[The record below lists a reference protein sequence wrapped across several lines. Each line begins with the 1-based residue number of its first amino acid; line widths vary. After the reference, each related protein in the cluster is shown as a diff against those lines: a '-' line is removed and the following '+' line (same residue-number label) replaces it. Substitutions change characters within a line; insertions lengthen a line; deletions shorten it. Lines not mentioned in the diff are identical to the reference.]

1 MFISPNQ
8 VQGRLGNER
17 RGQGVEE
24 AEIIK
29 RRIFLKEQY
38 LQILKEE
45 AQSVQEQIKELRT
58 KLKRPGKDPGT
69 VNSKGP
75 VVATIPLL
83 NGADFPIYQADI
95 DSWKGTYPAID
106 VPRTLRVMREWC
118 LSNPK
123 KRKTVR
129 GARRFITSWLEREQN
144 RGGRLPLEVS
154 GKPID
159 TRPAVFP
166 KKQ

>member
-1 MFISPNQ
+1 
-8 VQGRLGNER
+8 
-17 RGQGVEE
+17 VEE

-38 LQILKEE
+38 VQILEE
-45 AQSVQEQIKELRT
+45 ETRSVREQIKELRAE
-58 KLKRPGKDPGT
+58 LKRPGKDPGI

-95 DSWKGTYPAID
+95 DSWRSTYPAVD
-106 VPRTLRVMREWC
+106 VLRTLKVMREWC

-129 GARRFITSWLEREQN
+129 GARRFVTSWLEREQN
-144 RGGRLPLEVS
+144 RGGGTRS
-154 GKPID
+154 FKINRKPID
-159 TRPAVFP
+159 DRPAIFP
-166 KKQ
+166 K